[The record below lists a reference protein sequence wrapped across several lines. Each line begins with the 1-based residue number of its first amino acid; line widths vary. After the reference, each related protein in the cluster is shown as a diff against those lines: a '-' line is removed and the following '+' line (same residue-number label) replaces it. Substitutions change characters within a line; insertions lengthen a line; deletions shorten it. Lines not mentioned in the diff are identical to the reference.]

1 MESVAITIDNVS
13 KSFSHQ
19 VKGQVFAA
27 RDVSLV
33 VQPGE
38 FVTLLGPSG
47 CGKTTTLRMIA
58 GFGLPDTGRISIG
71 GKDVTRLPASQR
83 NIGFVFQN
91 YALFPH
97 LSIFENVAYGLRVR
111 GQAEGEITR
120 AVGEVLELVGLAG
133 YERQFS
139 SQLSG
144 GEQQRVALARAIVIR
159 PQVLLF
165 DEPLSNLD
173 ARLRVQMRHEI
184 RDLQKRLSITTVY
197 VTHDQ
202 EEAMAV
208 SDRIAVMNQGTIV
221 QLGSA
226 EDLYYR
232 PATEFVARFVGK
244 VNLVPGRVVAI
255 GATGAR
261 IELLGR
267 RIPARELPATLRAGD
282 PVRVVLRPEAIDLRA
297 LESVDIPVDG
307 PVGKVVD
314 AAVDGKVGSAV
325 AGAVDHFADNAVDK
339 PVDGRW
345 TDAPG
350 APPATVTTRT
360 FLGEKIEYLVEC
372 AGETLHV
379 ACHSAGP
386 DAAAILPG
394 QRVALRLPA
403 DGVAVLPEAAP

>member
-1 MESVAITIDNVS
+1 MESAAIAIDKVS
-13 KSFSHQ
+13 KSFEHQ
-19 VKGQVFAA
+19 VKGRVYAA
-27 RDVSLV
+27 REVSLD

-58 GFGLPDTGRISIG
+58 GFGLPDSGRIAIG
-71 GKDVTRLPASQR
+71 GQDVTNLSANQR

-97 LSIFENVAYGLRVR
+97 LSIFDNVAYGLRVR
-111 GQAEGEITR
+111 GQAGAEIAR

-159 PQVLLF
+159 PRVLLF

-173 ARLRVQMRHEI
+173 ARLRVLMRLEI

-221 QLGSA
+221 QTGSA

-244 VNLVPGRVVAI
+244 VNLVPGRVVALDAA
-255 GATGAR
+255 GAQ
-261 IELLGR
+261 IEILGR
-267 RIPARELPATLRAGD
+267 RVVARDLPDGLRAGD
-282 PVRVVLRPEAIDLRA
+282 AVRVVLRPEAIDLRPVVN
-297 LESVDIPVDG
+297 VD
-307 PVGKVVD
+307 K
-314 AAVDGKVGSAV
+314 
-325 AGAVDHFADNAVDK
+325 AVDK
-339 PVDGRW
+339 PVDAVL
-345 TDAPG
+345 TDAPD
-350 APPATVTTRT
+350 APPATITART
-360 FLGEKIEYLVEC
+360 FLGEKTEYRVEC
-372 AGETLHV
+372 AGETLQV
-379 ACHSAGP
+379 ARHSAGP
-386 DAAAILPG
+386 HAAALALG
-394 QRVALRLPA
+394 QRVAVGLGVG
-403 DGVAVLPEAAP
+403 GVAVLPAAGL